1 MSSPAEAFDP
11 FHFEIV
17 TAHRSPLLVELA
29 AYWRRKHQAERL
41 PRRADI
47 DPTDIKAHLPL
58 LFMVDVLENGGT
70 NGEREYRYRLV
81 GTELVQIN
89 GRDSTGKTF
98 TQVYGEDDRQLTRM
112 RHVVGSTVDTARPV
126 LIAGE
131 MFWRPDRAFRP
142 VEALLLPLSADGKTV
157 DVVMGEIAVF

>member
-1 MSSPAEAFDP
+1 MPSLAEAFDP

-17 TAHRSPLLVELA
+17 AAHRAPLLAELV
-29 AYWRRKHQAERL
+29 AYWRQKQVAGRL

-47 DPTDIKAHLPL
+47 DPAEIKAHLPL
-58 LFMVDVLENGGT
+58 LFMVDVLQSGGQ
-70 NGEREYRYRLV
+70 NGEREFRYRLI

-98 TQVYGEDDRQLTRM
+98 TQVYGDDDRQLTRM
-112 RHVVGSTVDTARPV
+112 HQVVGAVVDTGRPV

-142 VEALLLPLSADGKTV
+142 VEAVLLPLSADGKTI

>member
-1 MSSPAEAFDP
+1 MSAPAKAFDP

-17 TAHRSPLLVELA
+17 TAHRSLLLVELA
-29 AYWRRKHQAERL
+29 AYWREKHVAGRL

-47 DPTDIKAHLPL
+47 DPIEIKRHLPM
-58 LFMVDVLENGGT
+58 LFMVDVLAGGRAD
-70 NGEREYRYRLV
+70 GAREFRYRLI
-81 GTELVQIN
+81 GTELAIVN

-98 TQVYGEDDRQLTRM
+98 TQVYGEDPRQLTRM
-112 RHVVGSTVDTARPV
+112 DQVIGAVVDGRQPV

-142 VEALLLPLSADGKTV
+142 VEGVLLPLSGDGKTI